1 MRKTIKILLVSA
13 GLFIAAT
20 PVISIADDEIM
31 DEGIVGIEEDSDVS
45 EEESALG
52 LSDKNSDETYDD
64 LSGLIE
70 VISETQVHEGLTME
84 DIIEPSP
91 QMQVPAEAPSSI
103 LNVTTIA
110 PSPGPEWAAEKYAE
124 EYENAELKY
133 RSDTLFYTC
142 ARKETENGGIYFLT
156 HIVIKNAN
164 QINGSDSFGDF
175 GGARET
181 PLDAAKRCGAKILTN
196 GSYFDYGTGYAYG
209 GSLLIR
215 NNKVVHG
222 EYADSYEIC
231 LRKDGTLFSPRYN
244 TVDAVLN
251 QNVVFSWGTC
261 EDLLIK
267 DFEKC
272 TLTDYDWN
280 GHTYPR
286 CAIGMVRPLEYYII
300 TAGEAGYQH
309 GITIYEE
316 QEIFSDLGCA
326 YARGL
331 DGGGSSALVI
341 DGKYVNENGDR
352 TGDGS
357 FERRAVADFL
367 IITE

>member
-1 MRKTIKILLVSA
+1 MRKTIKILLIAA

-31 DEGIVGIEEDSDVS
+31 DEEIVGIEEDSDVP

-52 LSDKNSDETYDD
+52 LSDKNSDEIYDD
-64 LSGLIE
+64 LDGLIE
-70 VISETQVHEGLTME
+70 VISETQVCEGLTME
-84 DIIEPSP
+84 DIILPSP
-91 QMQVPAEAPSSI
+91 QIQVPAEALSPI

-142 ARKETENGGIYFLT
+142 AKKETENGGIYFLT

-164 QINGSDSFGDF
+164 QINGSDSYGDF
-175 GGARET
+175 GGDRET

-196 GSYFDYGTGYAYG
+196 GSYFDYGTGHACG

-244 TVDAVLN
+244 TVDAVLK
-251 QNVVFSWGTC
+251 QDVVFSWGTC

-280 GHTYPR
+280 GNAYPR

-341 DGKYVNENGDR
+341 DEKKKKKNGDR
-352 TGDGS
+352 IEDGS
-357 FERRAVADFL
+357 LIRRAVADFL

>member
-1 MRKTIKILLVSA
+1 MEIL
-13 GLFIAAT
+13 AAT
-20 PVISIADDEIM
+20 
-31 DEGIVGIEEDSDVS
+31 G
-45 EEESALG
+45 
-52 LSDKNSDETYDD
+52 
-64 LSGLIE
+64 
-70 VISETQVHEGLTME
+70 
-84 DIIEPSP
+84 
-91 QMQVPAEAPSSI
+91 
-103 LNVTTIA
+103 
-110 PSPGPEWAAEKYAE
+110 
-124 EYENAELKY
+124 
-133 RSDTLFYTC
+133 
-142 ARKETENGGIYFLT
+142 
-156 HIVIKNAN
+156 
-164 QINGSDSFGDF
+164 
-175 GGARET
+175 
-181 PLDAAKRCGAKILTN
+181 KR
-196 GSYFDYGTGYAYG
+196 

-244 TVDAVLN
+244 TVDAVLK
-251 QNVVFSWGTC
+251 QDVVFSWGTC

-280 GHTYPR
+280 GNAYQR

-309 GITIYEE
+309 GITVYEE

-352 TGDGS
+352 IEDGS
-357 FERRAVADFL
+357 LERRAVADFL

>member
-1 MRKTIKILLVSA
+1 MRKTIKILLIAA

-31 DEGIVGIEEDSDVS
+31 DEEIVGIEEDSDVP

-52 LSDKNSDETYDD
+52 LSDKNSDEIYDD
-64 LSGLIE
+64 LDGLIE
-70 VISETQVHEGLTME
+70 VISETQVCEGLTME
-84 DIIEPSP
+84 DIILPSP
-91 QMQVPAEAPSSI
+91 QIQVPAEALSPI

-133 RSDTLFYTC
+133 CSDTLFYTC
-142 ARKETENGGIYFLT
+142 AKKETENGGIYFLT

-164 QINGSDSFGDF
+164 QINGSDSYGDF
-175 GGARET
+175 GGDRET
-181 PLDAAKRCGAKILTN
+181 PLDAAKRCGANILTN
-196 GSYFDYGTGYAYG
+196 GSYFDYGTGHACG

-244 TVDAVLN
+244 TVDAVLK
-251 QNVVFSWGTC
+251 QDVVFSWGTC

-280 GHTYPR
+280 GNAYPR

-341 DGKYVNENGDR
+341 DGKYVNENGDWIE
-352 TGDGS
+352 DGS
-357 FERRAVADFL
+357 LQRRAVADFL